1 MTVFGVFSGAF
12 LARSMR
18 QVRRFHRNIRG
29 SIAIIASTCLV
40 FLVVGAGMAV
50 DFVRASEQQQALNH
64 AIDAAALA
72 VANSSLTDQAD
83 LEELARN
90 YISANLSDVDI
101 AELDLTITITDDK
114 VSISANRD
122 MPTTLMQI
130 ASIETMTLTA
140 FTEVTRAVTNTEVV
154 LVLDNT
160 GSMASNGKLAAL
172 KEAATDLTDI
182 LFGDETQSETLKMGV
197 VPFAVS
203 VNDGPQYT
211 SETWLDHNGLNAISH
226 LNFSDSSKHNSW
238 AWNQLDSSSWN
249 GCVEQR
255 KVATGIDYDIDDTTP
270 DVSNPDTLFPI
281 YFAPDEPSDT
291 NNASS
296 MSGYG
301 GGFVNSYMSD
311 WLASE
316 TVSTST
322 KKSTSLSNRQRR
334 YEKYVGASVNAGS
347 GTVPKGPGYLCGTAA
362 LTPLTGTKQT
372 VTDALDDMVAIGG
385 TNIASGIGWG
395 LRVLSPTAPFTEG
408 ADYDDD
414 DWNKIMI
421 IMTDGDN
428 DWGNVLSN
436 MNNSY
441 YGGYGYASQVATRL
455 GLSSTPTTDAALDN
469 ILNLRTTAA
478 CDEVKSATGDA
489 DHPVTVYTI
498 TFGTSLTNSAKTLM
512 EDCATDS
519 EKYFHAPDNATLE
532 DVFDTIATEIKDV
545 YLSK

>member
-1 MTVFGVFSGAF
+1 
-12 LARSMR
+12 
-18 QVRRFHRNIRG
+18 
-29 SIAIIASTCLV
+29 
-40 FLVVGAGMAV
+40 
-50 DFVRASEQQQALNH
+50 
-64 AIDAAALA
+64 
-72 VANSSLTDQAD
+72 
-83 LEELARN
+83 
-90 YISANLSDVDI
+90 
-101 AELDLTITITDDK
+101 
-114 VSISANRD
+114 
-122 MPTTLMQI
+122 
-130 ASIETMTLTA
+130 
-140 FTEVTRAVTNTEVV
+140 
-154 LVLDNT
+154 
-160 GSMASNGKLAAL
+160 
-172 KEAATDLTDI
+172 
-182 LFGDETQSETLKMGV
+182 
-197 VPFAVS
+197 
-203 VNDGPQYT
+203 
-211 SETWLDHNGLNAISH
+211 
-226 LNFSDSSKHNSW
+226 
-238 AWNQLDSSSWN
+238 
-249 GCVEQR
+249 
-255 KVATGIDYDIDDTTP
+255 
-270 DVSNPDTLFPI
+270 
-281 YFAPDEPSDT
+281 
-291 NNASS
+291 
-296 MSGYG
+296 
-301 GGFVNSYMSD
+301 
-311 WLASE
+311 
-316 TVSTST
+316 
-322 KKSTSLSNRQRR
+322 
-334 YEKYVGASVNAGS
+334 
-347 GTVPKGPGYLCGTAA
+347 

-469 ILNLRTTAA
+469 ILDLRTTAA